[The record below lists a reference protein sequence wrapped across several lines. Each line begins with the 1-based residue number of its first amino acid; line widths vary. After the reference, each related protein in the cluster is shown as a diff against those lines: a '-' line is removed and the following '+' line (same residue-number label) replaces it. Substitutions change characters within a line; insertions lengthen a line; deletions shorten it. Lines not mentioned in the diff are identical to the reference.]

1 MAVDN
6 STITDNVWLHQTNDY
21 QQRVPNSTQGTQ
33 AQTMNALF
41 DPMNGRY
48 LNAFIDTLINRV
60 GLTFIHQ
67 QIWDDPLAIFIKGSL
82 PFGSTVQE
90 LAVNWIRAHSYEDD
104 AESLLALH
112 RPDAA
117 AWYHTLN
124 RQEYYPISVNEDELQ
139 QAFVDDGG
147 LNRFIAQI
155 LATPRNSDNYDEYRQ
170 ILQLIATYE
179 RTFGFYK
186 KQVTRVDTKEAGEN
200 FLVQLREDAELLQ
213 FPSARYNSGMIE
225 DIPVFAKKPELVILM
240 TPRVKANIDVRNLA
254 AAFNRSDAEIQ
265 QRIVVVDEFPVANC
279 EALIT
284 TEAFFQLY
292 NKLYRTT
299 SFYNPQTLGQTY
311 YLHHWQILS
320 VSPFVPAIMYTT
332 AEGTTTP
339 IVTQTVTGL
348 TLTAA
353 AETVEAGGT
362 VPLTV
367 TLDGSLAGAPQGTDT
382 SKFSVAPDAATFE
395 IVAALDDA
403 PVKPYMTTYV
413 DDGFV
418 LHTSKRLAAGT
429 VLTITATS
437 TYTNPGGETTTYTD
451 TATVTI
457 E

>member
-6 STITDNVWLHQTNDY
+6 STILDNVWLHQTNDY
-21 QQRVPNSTQGTQ
+21 QQRIPNSTQATIE
-33 AQTMNALF
+33 QTMRKLF

-48 LNAFIDTLINRV
+48 LNAFIDSLVNRI
-60 GLTFIHQ
+60 GLTYIHQ
-67 QIWDDPLAIFIKGSL
+67 QTWDNPLAMFDKGSL
-82 PFGSTVQE
+82 PYGSTVQE
-90 LAVNWIRAHSYEDD
+90 LAVKWIRAHHYEDD
-104 AESLLALH
+104 DESLLALH

-117 AWYHTLN
+117 SWYHTLN
-124 RQEYYPISVNEDELQ
+124 RQDYYPISVVEDELQ

-147 LNRFIAQI
+147 LNRFVSQI
-155 LATPRNSDNYDEYRQ
+155 LAAPRNSDAYDTYRAT
-170 ILQLIATYE
+170 LQLIATYE
-179 RTFGFYK
+179 QNFGFYK
-186 KQVTRVDTKEAGEN
+186 KQVAQIADKESGED
-200 FLVQLREDAELLQ
+200 FLVTLREDAELLG
-213 FPSARYNSGMIE
+213 FPSARYNSGLID
-225 DIPVFAKKPELVILM
+225 DIPVFAKKGELVILM

-254 AAFNRSDAEIQ
+254 AAFNRSDAEIE
-265 QRIVVVDEFPVANC
+265 QRIVIVDEFPVANC
-279 EALIT
+279 EAIIT
-284 TEAFFQLY
+284 TEDFFQNY

-332 AEGTTTP
+332 AEATSTP
-339 IVTQTVTGL
+339 TVTQTVTGL
-348 TLTAA
+348 TLTAT
-353 AETVEAGGT
+353 AETAKAGGS

-367 TLDGSLAGAPQGTDT
+367 TLDGSLAGTPAGTDT
-382 SKFSVAPDAATFE
+382 SKFAVAPDAATFE
-395 IVAALDDA
+395 IVAELDGE

-437 TYTNPGGETTTYTD
+437 TYTNPGGETTTYSD